1 MARTPRRRK
10 ERRPG
15 KGNTRAGSP
24 RRMGVFLSVSLSL
37 CVCICVS
44 LLVWSR
50 VHCYTVCVPGAEVLV
65 RRVSVCENEFDT
77 ACLNSTD
84 MSKKRKRST
93 PRHRGRAR
101 RRTKLLS
108 SRRASA
114 SCNAR
119 RSKRPSETTT
129 VSSRARHFI
138 STPVQQ
144 PSPTATLPGG
154 RGNDAGGRSAQHI
167 AGALHSAA
175 ERAQKP
181 RKACA
186 FTITRWLRHSATRL
200 ALPTRTTRMR
210 SASRDPDDLLTWR
223 PLPAATSLGCS
234 GGQSPPSRSL
244 RCREMPAAPCLHSA
258 SRH

>member
-1 MARTPRRRK
+1 MALTPRRRK

-24 RRMGVFLSVSLSL
+24 RRMGECLSVCACVPVCL
-37 CVCICVS
+37 CKDA
-44 LLVWSR
+44 R

-77 ACLNSTD
+77 ACLNSTG

-119 RSKRPSETTT
+119 RSRRPSETTT

-175 ERAQKP
+175 ERGQKP

-186 FTITRWLRHSATRL
+186 FTITRWLRHSAASYCQL
-200 ALPTRTTRMR
+200 AQHACALRAETRTTCLRGGHC
-210 SASRDPDDLLTWR
+210 
-223 PLPAATSLGCS
+223 PLQRL
-234 GGQSPPSRSL
+234 
-244 RCREMPAAPCLHSA
+244 
-258 SRH
+258 

>member
-1 MARTPRRRK
+1 MALTPRRRK

-24 RRMGVFLSVSLSL
+24 RRMGVFLSVCLSVCVYL
-37 CVCICVS
+37 CVFACVVTCP
-44 LLVWSR
+44 LLHCVCSR
-50 VHCYTVCVPGAEVLV
+50 RGGACAAGECT
-65 RRVSVCENEFDT
+65 RERIDT
-77 ACLNSTD
+77 ACLNSTG
-84 MSKKRKRST
+84 MSKRRKRST

-119 RSKRPSETTT
+119 HSRRPSETTT

-175 ERAQKP
+175 ERGQKP

-186 FTITRWLRHSATRL
+186 FTITRWLRHSAASYCQL
-200 ALPTRTTRMR
+200 AQHACALRAETRTTCLRGGHC
-210 SASRDPDDLLTWR
+210 
-223 PLPAATSLGCS
+223 PLQRL
-234 GGQSPPSRSL
+234 
-244 RCREMPAAPCLHSA
+244 
-258 SRH
+258 